1 MTMGHDMQTPL
12 KKVRGLG
19 AARDGT
25 EHFWHQRLT
34 AALNIPLVL
43 ILFGV
48 MAAMFG
54 TGFEG
59 SRAILANPFIGL
71 LLAAAVINIAW
82 HMKLG
87 MQMVIEDYVSGDGMK
102 ALALLANNAY
112 CAAIALVTLYALIK
126 LALLG

>member
-1 MTMGHDMQTPL
+1 MAMQNDMRTPL

-34 AALNIPLVL
+34 AALNVPLIL

-48 MAAMFG
+48 IAAMFG
-54 TGFEG
+54 LGFEE
-59 SRAILANPFIGL
+59 SRALLANPFIGI
-71 LLAAAVINIAW
+71 LLAAAFLNIAW

-87 MQMVIEDYVSGDGMK
+87 MQMVIEDYVHSDVAK
-102 ALALLANNAY
+102 ALLLLANNAY
-112 CAAIALVTLYALIK
+112 CAAVALIALYALIK

>member
-1 MTMGHDMQTPL
+1 MTIQNDMRTPL

-19 AARDGT
+19 ASRAGT

-34 AALNIPLVL
+34 AALNVPL
-43 ILFGV
+43 ILFLFGV
-48 MAAMFG
+48 IASMFG
-54 TGFEG
+54 LGFEE
-59 SRAILANPFIGL
+59 SRALLANPFVGL
-71 LLAAAVINIAW
+71 LLAAAIINIAW

-87 MQMVIEDYVSGDGMK
+87 MQMVIEDYIHTDGIK

-112 CAAIALVTLYALIK
+112 CVAVVLVALYALIK

>member
-1 MTMGHDMQTPL
+1 MTIQNDMRTPL

-34 AALNIPLVL
+34 AALNIPLTF

-48 MAAMFG
+48 VAATFG
-54 TGFEG
+54 LGFEET
-59 SRAILANPFIGL
+59 RALFANPIIGL
-71 LLAAAVINIAW
+71 LLAAAIINIAW

-87 MQMVIEDYVSGDGMK
+87 MQMVIEDYVHSDGMK
-102 ALALLANNAY
+102 ALLLLANNAY
-112 CAAIALVTLYALIK
+112 CAAVALIALYALIK

>member
-1 MTMGHDMQTPL
+1 MTMQNDMRTPL

-25 EHFWHQRLT
+25 DHFWHQRLT
-34 AALNIPLVL
+34 AALNVPLTL

-48 MAAMFG
+48 IAATFG
-54 TGFEG
+54 LGFEG
-59 SRAILANPFIGL
+59 TRALLANPFIGL
-71 LLAAAVINIAW
+71 LLAAAVINMAW

-87 MQMVIEDYVSGDGMK
+87 MQMVIEDYVTGEGIK
-102 ALALLANNAY
+102 ILALLANNAY
-112 CAAIALVTLYALIK
+112 CVAVALIALYALIK

>member
-1 MTMGHDMQTPL
+1 MTMQNDMRTPL

-34 AALNIPLVL
+34 AALNPILTLV
-43 ILFGV
+43 IFGV
-48 MAAMFG
+48 IAAAFG
-54 TGFEG
+54 LDGDETR
-59 SRAILANPFIGL
+59 SMLANPFIGL

-87 MQMVIEDYVSGDGMK
+87 MQMVIEDYVDGDGMK

-112 CAAIALVTLYALIK
+112 CAAVALIALYALIK